1 MHKRGEILVV
11 LALFAALV
19 VPVARADEPQKL
31 SPSEVQAIDSR
42 DSEALDGFRAV
53 YKSSEAVSRGCPVL
67 KAHPQAK
74 AAWFHVVGGY
84 LELAEAHSERFTE
97 LADDVDAFLKRDDAY
112 PDPADQKQLSSGVAD
127 MALGLRMRA
136 GAVNKYIS
144 ALKKAEAFDCAGF
157 ATDAGEVLTLLKKS
171 HARYVPGFD
180 ALIHL
185 ALEH

>member
-11 LALFAALV
+11 LALFAAFV

-31 SPSEVQAIDSR
+31 SPSEVQAIDNR
-42 DSEALDGFRAV
+42 DTQALNGFRAV
-53 YKSSEAVSRGCPVL
+53 YRTSDAVSRGCPVL
-67 KAHPQAK
+67 KAHPQAR
-74 AAWFHVVGGY
+74 AAWLDVVGGY
-84 LELAEAHSERFTE
+84 LELAEGHSARFSE
-97 LADDVDAFLKRDDAY
+97 LAEDVDGFLKRDDAY
-112 PDPADQKQLSSGVAD
+112 PKPADQKQLSSGVAD
-127 MALGLRMRA
+127 MAFGLRMRA
-136 GAVNKYIS
+136 GAVNSYIS

-157 ATDAGEVLTLLKKS
+157 AADAGEVLTLLKKS